1 MARSRLRGAVGRG
14 AKAVTAVVRRFGS
27 SEHGNIGMM
36 FGLAVIP
43 FTLFVGAGVDIGRW
57 LHARQETISAM
68 DAAVLA
74 GARALQLDSS
84 NTSAAVTVAKSF
96 YSENTKGRL
105 ALLDDSIAFSA
116 ADNNTTFRSNG
127 NAHIETPF
135 LALANVKSLPLL
147 KSNGTEYSKAV
158 LSAGGKSET
167 SIEISV
173 MLDVTGSMKGDK
185 FTDMKTAATDL
196 VNIVIPDSTSG
207 NKVKIAVV
215 PFAEGV
221 RLPSSANAA
230 ARGNPANP
238 LKVPYT
244 YWNGNKNVTADY
256 TYTPTGCVAER
267 TGTNKYTDVAPGAG
281 NYVLTV
287 YDYTGDNAV
296 ACELTAD
303 DEVLPLTSN
312 KTTLTNKIKNLDLSG
327 TTAGQIGTAWAW
339 YTLSPN
345 WNALWS
351 SSPAQAYSPG
361 KLQKIAVLMTD
372 GEYNTEYDA
381 KGIKTGE
388 TGAGNAANSDST
400 TQARAVCAAMKKAGI
415 TVYAVGFDLG
425 GNQTATTTLS
435 GCATD
440 STKFYNTTTGD
451 QLKQAF
457 RDIALKIN
465 QLYLT
470 H

>member
-1 MARSRLRGAVGRG
+1 MPASPALRWSMARIQGGAIVRGAN
-14 AKAVTAVVRRFGS
+14 AVASVVRRFGA
-27 SEHGNIGMM
+27 SERGNIGMI

-57 LHARQETISAM
+57 LHAREETISAM

-74 GARALQLDSS
+74 GARALQLDS
-84 NTSAAVTVAKSF
+84 TDTGAAITAAKSF

-105 ALLDDSIAFSA
+105 TLLDDSIAFSA
-116 ADNNTTFRSNG
+116 ADNNTTFRSTG

-147 KSNGTEYSKAV
+147 KSNGTEYSKAL
-158 LSAGGKSET
+158 LSVGGKSET

-173 MLDVTGSMKGDK
+173 MLDVTGSMRGQK
-185 FTDMKTAATDL
+185 FTDMKAAATDL
-196 VNIVIPDSTSG
+196 VNIVIPDSTSA
-207 NKVKIAVV
+207 NTVKIGII

-221 RLPSSANAA
+221 RLPANANTT
-230 ARGNPANP
+230 ARGSPASTVSGTVSTMWGSFP
-238 LKVPYT
+238 WSYDSTK
-244 YWNGNKNVTADY
+244 
-256 TYTPTGCVAER
+256 CVAER
-267 TGTNKYTDVAPGAG
+267 TGTNKYTDVAPGPG
-281 NYVLTV
+281 NYVMTV
-287 YDYTGDNAV
+287 YGD
-296 ACELTAD
+296 CGLTPN
-303 DEVLPLTSN
+303 DETLPLTAN
-312 KTTLTNKIKNLDLSG
+312 NGLLTAKIKNLDLAGS
-327 TTAGQIGTAWAW
+327 TAGQIGTAWAW
-339 YTLSPN
+339 YLLSPN
-345 WNALWS
+345 WNALWTS
-351 SSPAQAYSPG
+351 SAAQAYNPS

-381 KGIKTGE
+381 KGIQTGQM
-388 TGAGNAANSDST
+388 GAGNAANGDST
-400 TQARAVCAAMKKAGI
+400 TQARAVCAAMKTAGI
-415 TVYAVGFDLG
+415 TVYAVGFDLD